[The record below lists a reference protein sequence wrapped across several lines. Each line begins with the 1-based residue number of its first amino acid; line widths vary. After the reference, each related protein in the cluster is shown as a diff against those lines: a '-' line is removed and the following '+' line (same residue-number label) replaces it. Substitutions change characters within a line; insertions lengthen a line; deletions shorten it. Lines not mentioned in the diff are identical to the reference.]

1 MPEDKNPPGGLDK
14 TPLGH
19 TKQPRY
25 TVKITFHSA
34 SNVPVSDINTGNSD
48 PYVLAQLQ
56 TDLPPRHSDDPQ
68 LRFRT
73 KTIHR
78 STEPVWNSV
87 WVVGGIPE
95 SGFTLKSRL
104 YDADDYNRDDRLG
117 TLHYHSGRLGEDW
130 KGLNKEEFKLSKTG
144 AHPLVY
150 GLRWCAATVRSSR
163 NLHSRLTISIE
174 MLGKTEGDDMGK
186 AYTLNNFY
194 FTHYSPLFGKI
205 AGTKGEDEKG
215 IQKSE
220 YVRAH
225 NRTTCL

>member
-1 MPEDKNPPGGLDK
+1 MPDDKNPPGGLDK

-48 PYVLAQLQ
+48 PFVLAQLA
-56 TDLPPRHSDDPQ
+56 TDQPPRHSDDPH
-68 LRFRT
+68 LRFRS

-78 STEPVWNSV
+78 STEPVWNAE
-87 WVVGGIPE
+87 WVVGNIPE

-117 TLHYHSGRLGEDW
+117 TLHYSSGRLGENW
-130 KGLNKEEFKLSKTG
+130 KGVDKEEFKLRKTG

-150 GLRWCAATVRSSR
+150 GLRWCAATMRSSKNIDAR
-163 NLHSRLTISIE
+163 MTISIE
-174 MLGKTEGDDMGK
+174 MLGKTEGEDMGK
-186 AYTLNNFY
+186 AYTLNNFW
-194 FTHYSPLFGKI
+194 FKHYSPLFGKI
-205 AGTKGEDEKG
+205 AGTKGEEDEKG
-215 IQKSE
+215 IQKKE
-220 YVRAH
+220 
-225 NRTTCL
+225 